1 MTMTS
6 HGENAPDPSEEP
18 LRDQAGEK
26 QPQDSDQEPQSSSKG
41 EGSLRPRHPREY
53 SPWFGGRTRKA
64 LFEQTAAGLEQFGVA
79 RSQMF

>member
-26 QPQDSDQEPQSSSKG
+26 QPQDSDQEPQSSSKE

-53 SPWFGGRTRKA
+53 SPWVGGRTRKA
-64 LFEQTAAGLEQFGVA
+64 LFEQTAAGLSLDRVP
-79 RSQMF
+79 

>member
-26 QPQDSDQEPQSSSKG
+26 QPNSDQEPQSSSKE
-41 EGSLRPRHPREY
+41 EGSLHPRHPREY
-53 SPWFGGRTRKA
+53 SPWVGGRTRKA
-64 LFEQTAAGLEQFGVA
+64 LFEQTAAGLSLDRVP
-79 RSQMF
+79 

>member
-26 QPQDSDQEPQSSSKG
+26 QPQDSDQEPQSSSK
-41 EGSLRPRHPREY
+41 EKGSLRPRHPREY
-53 SPWFGGRTRKA
+53 SPWVGGRTRKA
-64 LFEQTAAGLEQFGVA
+64 LFEQTAAGL
-79 RSQMF
+79 SLD